1 MSESLIQLLLTKT
14 TPLVGK
20 IYSMKAGVVVEEA
33 DPDPRNKAK
42 NLQPEKV
49 FGPSSAYKSM
59 N

>member
-33 DPDPRNKAK
+33 DPDPRNKARK
-42 NLQPEKV
+42 PPARKGIWAKFSV
-49 FGPSSAYKSM
+49 
-59 N
+59 